1 MSRTLQTGDR
11 GLVLQPPFHLAPLAR
26 AHHPA
31 VTPMLHCPNDFC
43 MLSPILQ
50 TETPEQLAKRN
61 ADLKGTGQKQAGVVR
76 REKVAVLSR
85 GTLIDA
91 EMVQSRPDASYI
103 MAGGWVRRGAGK
115 GCWQMEVGGV

>member
-1 MSRTLQTGDR
+1 MHVCSKALRSLTLHESLTDG
-11 GLVLQPPFHLAPLAR
+11 
-26 AHHPA
+26 
-31 VTPMLHCPNDFC
+31 
-43 MLSPILQ
+43 IQ

-61 ADLKGTGQKQAGVVR
+61 AELKGTGQKQAGVVR

-103 MAGGWVRRGAGK
+103 IAGAWGRVA
-115 GCWQMEVGGV
+115 